1 MSVTAF
7 LPIIGN
13 LLDRLLPDK
22 TASEKAKQE
31 LALLAAKGELDLLVG
46 QLEVNKNEAESQ
58 DPFVSRWR
66 PFIGWVCGVAFAYH
80 FLIVPLLISIASV
93 SGVDVSQIP
102 RFDMDALLYVLGG
115 LLGLGGLRTVEKIK
129 QVVK

>member
-1 MSVTAF
+1 MSVVAF

-22 TASEKAKQE
+22 TASEKAKQD

-46 QLEVNKNEAESQ
+46 QLEVNKNEAESR

-66 PFIGWVCGVAFAYH
+66 PFIGWVCGAAFAYH

-93 SGVDVSQIP
+93 SGVDVSHIP
-102 RFDMDALLYVLGG
+102 HFDMDALLYVLGG
-115 LLGLGGLRTVEKIK
+115 LLGLGGLRTVEK
-129 QVVK
+129 VKGASK